1 MSHRPNVDTS
11 PDPGAEPDPA
21 RSAEASGVTCFGRF
35 QLRRVSGQGGMGIV
49 HRAFDPELR
58 REVALKLLRPELVAS
73 AAALQRFASEAQAA
87 ARLNHPNVCPV
98 YEVGN
103 LAGQPFLVMPY
114 LEGETLA
121 ERFARER
128 AAGVVVDAAD
138 RVAEL
143 LAIFAQV
150 ADALHHAH
158 AAGLCHRDVK
168 PANILVRRDGVPVL
182 LDFGLAQDATAAP
195 DGRSGAGQAPGTPL
209 YLAPEQL
216 RFGARSDAR
225 TDVHGLGVTLYEGLV
240 LQASFGGRTTYEL
253 HQQILNDAPPDLAA
267 HGRRYSRDLRALV
280 AKATAKEPSHRY
292 ASCEA
297 LALDLQ
303 RCRRGEPIHA
313 RPLSVGRRLGSWCRR
328 HPAAT
333 ALLLLLGAALAVTIR
348 QAHANAVLAT
358 ELATRAAA
366 ETRQRL
372 DAERLQQVATE
383 RIDRFELLAMP
394 VRLAAFRREAAA
406 LQDAG
411 CVDVAA
417 LRDWLDRC
425 ANELPPQMA
434 RVERALSAFGT
445 DAGEPVAVDA
455 VGSATIAR
463 LELVRAR
470 LAALRAAAAVR
481 KQPDAS
487 AAAGAGSD
495 APPLAQRFD
504 LVIRDTMRN
513 CGPDRPLG
521 NFGREAEF
529 LALTRQAVAATRGD
543 AMAPAFAALH
553 AFALFA
559 NGYDRDAERTLA
571 DACAAATGSLQRALQ
586 WEQLRLTR
594 AAQQSAWELARTEA
608 FVEHFAKALATLRA
622 PRHVDPADRVLWDT
636 LQQARFE
643 YLALTEP
650 GGLHAQIEQQWR
662 WATALPDLTE
672 RHSAAA
678 VGWADAAAAIAA
690 ADGVAAS
697 ARYREVPITLRP
709 QPGLVPIGKNPATG
723 LWEFYDLRS
732 AVDRADPEVARQLA
746 IPRHRPDGGL
756 DLGPDAGIVFVLVP
770 GGETTIGAQSD
781 DPQGLHYD
789 PEAGGAEPVRSG
801 PVSPYLLA
809 RHELTQ
815 AQWVRLDPA
824 GSEFRSRE
832 RNPSAYREG
841 VFGAGTWFTGR
852 NPVESVSWRAA
863 TARLAAHG
871 LRLPTEWEWERA
883 CRAGSALPYGL
894 AGTVDSLAG
903 CENLL
908 DQSTTALA
916 SWRGVRAP
924 FDDGHMLHAP
934 VGSFQANAFGMFDMR
949 GNVAEACSDLFAP
962 ASEFVVARGG
972 RCSETVS
979 EARASARVGTRP
991 DSTGFVLGVRAART
1005 VR

>member
-21 RSAEASGVTCFGRF
+21 RTAEPSGATCFGRF
-35 QLRRVSGQGGMGIV
+35 QLRRVLGQGGMGIV
-49 HRAFDPELR
+49 HRAYDPELR
-58 REVALKLLRPELVAS
+58 RDVALKLLRPELVAS
-73 AAALQRFASEAQAA
+73 AAALQRFAHEAQAA

-182 LDFGLAQDATAAP
+182 LDFGLAQDAAAP

-216 RFGARSDAR
+216 RFGARVDAR

-240 LQASFGGRTTYEL
+240 LQASFGGRTMYEL

-292 ASCEA
+292 ANCEA

-313 RPLSVGRRLGSWCRR
+313 RPLPVWRRLGSWCRR

-333 ALLLLLGAALAVTIR
+333 ALLLLLGAAFAVTIR
-348 QAHANAVLAT
+348 QGHTNAVLAT

-383 RIDRFELLAMP
+383 RIDQFELLAIP

-411 CVDVAA
+411 CVEVAA
-417 LRDWLDRC
+417 LRDWLDRF
-425 ANELPPQMA
+425 AHELPPQMV
-434 RVERALSAFGT
+434 RVDRDLSAFGS
-445 DAGEPVAVDA
+445 DAGEPLAVDA

-481 KQPDAS
+481 RQPDAS
-487 AAAGAGSD
+487 AGEGAGSD
-495 APPLAQRFD
+495 TPPLAQRFD
-504 LVIRDTMRN
+504 LVIRDTLRN

-529 LALTRQAVAATRGD
+529 
-543 AMAPAFAALH
+543 
-553 AFALFA
+553 
-559 NGYDRDAERTLA
+559 
-571 DACAAATGSLQRALQ
+571 
-586 WEQLRLTR
+586 
-594 AAQQSAWELARTEA
+594 
-608 FVEHFAKALATLRA
+608 
-622 PRHVDPADRVLWDT
+622 
-636 LQQARFE
+636 
-643 YLALTEP
+643 
-650 GGLHAQIEQQWR
+650 
-662 WATALPDLTE
+662 
-672 RHSAAA
+672 
-678 VGWADAAAAIAA
+678 
-690 ADGVAAS
+690 
-697 ARYREVPITLRP
+697 
-709 QPGLVPIGKNPATG
+709 
-723 LWEFYDLRS
+723 
-732 AVDRADPEVARQLA
+732 
-746 IPRHRPDGGL
+746 
-756 DLGPDAGIVFVLVP
+756 
-770 GGETTIGAQSD
+770 
-781 DPQGLHYD
+781 
-789 PEAGGAEPVRSG
+789 
-801 PVSPYLLA
+801 
-809 RHELTQ
+809 
-815 AQWVRLDPA
+815 
-824 GSEFRSRE
+824 
-832 RNPSAYREG
+832 
-841 VFGAGTWFTGR
+841 
-852 NPVESVSWRAA
+852 
-863 TARLAAHG
+863 
-871 LRLPTEWEWERA
+871 
-883 CRAGSALPYGL
+883 
-894 AGTVDSLAG
+894 
-903 CENLL
+903 
-908 DQSTTALA
+908 
-916 SWRGVRAP
+916 
-924 FDDGHMLHAP
+924 
-934 VGSFQANAFGMFDMR
+934 
-949 GNVAEACSDLFAP
+949 
-962 ASEFVVARGG
+962 
-972 RCSETVS
+972 
-979 EARASARVGTRP
+979 
-991 DSTGFVLGVRAART
+991 
-1005 VR
+1005 